1 MNNAELVSCTKY
13 FGLTLSSSQWTGSTK
28 QSEFEDPTR
37 EIGEHMANACTWVW
51 RHRWRKEENGLKQSI
66 LTDRNHMLWRCCFQS
81 NWSWLWLWGK
91 SILWAALP
99 TCAATLEQTLKR
111 FAKRI
116 AGWLDNIRPNQMQCF
131 HKSYI
136 RCSCKFSVL
145 STLRLGPKYPSAK
158 VASPTFCPS
167 GLDEYSPDGLGL
179 RLALYHCWVAPA
191 RATNSQR
198 RILQLTSP
206 LIWVVLIFTLFW
218 GSWCL
223 ASNCGLKQ
231 PHKVTSVYLLSA
243 INIKTCLKCKCCFLL
258 KSKNGLL
265 GSPK

>member
-13 FGLTLSSSQWTGSTK
+13 FGLTLSSSQWTGSTR
-28 QSEFEDPTR
+28 QSEFEDSTR

-116 AGWLDNIRPNQMQCF
+116 AGRITFVQIKCK
-131 HKSYI
+131 KSYI
-136 RCSCKFSVL
+136 RCSCKLCVL

-179 RLALYHCWVAPA
+179 RLAPA
-191 RATNSQR
+191 HATNSQR

-243 INIKTCLKCKCCFLL
+243 INIKTCLKFKCCFLL